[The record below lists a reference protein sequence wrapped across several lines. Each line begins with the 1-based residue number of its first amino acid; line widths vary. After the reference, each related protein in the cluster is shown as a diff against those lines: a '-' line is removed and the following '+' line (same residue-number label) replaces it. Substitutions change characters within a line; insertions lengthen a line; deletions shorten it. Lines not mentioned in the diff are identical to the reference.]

1 MGVIQ
6 RYGIKYPFTSDNEE
20 NIFLDLNNSE
30 AECIKSKVL
39 HVIFTPK
46 GQKIRDPEFG
56 TNLIQFIFSQN
67 DSITI
72 AEVKKE
78 ISSCVSKYVPEVVFK
93 NINVYKDEE
102 NENSIIVT
110 IDYDV
115 KIGNKVESTTVG
127 VKL

>member
-20 NIFLDLNNSE
+20 KMFLDVNNSE
-30 AECIKSKVL
+30 SECIKSKLL

-67 DSITI
+67 DSNTMSDIR
-72 AEVKKE
+72 KE
-78 ISSCVSKYVPEVVFK
+78 ISDCVYKYVPEVIFK
-93 NINVYKDEE
+93 NINVYKEDEE
-102 NENSIIVT
+102 KSIVVT

>member
-1 MGVIQ
+1 MGIVQ

-20 NIFLDLNNSE
+20 NIFLDVNNTE
-30 AECIKSKVL
+30 AEGIKSKVL

-56 TNLIQFIFSQN
+56 TDLIKYIFSQN
-67 DSITI
+67 DSETLSDI
-72 AEVKKE
+72 KKD
-78 ISSCVSKYVPEVVFK
+78 ISSSIKKYVPEVEFK
-93 NINVYKDEE
+93 NINVYKNDS
-102 NENSIIVT
+102 NEIIVT
-110 IDYDV
+110 IDYSV

>member
-6 RYGIKYPFTSDNEE
+6 RYGIKYPFTCDNEE
-20 NIFLDLNNSE
+20 NIFLDVNE
-30 AECIKSKVL
+30 TETECIKSKVL

-56 TNLIQFIFSQN
+56 TDLIRYIFSQN
-67 DSITI
+67 DSISLSEI
-72 AEVKKE
+72 KKE
-78 ISSCVSKYVPEVVFK
+78 LTTSVSKYVPDVIFK
-93 NINVYKDEE
+93 NINVYKEE
-102 NENSIIVT
+102 NNDNGIIVT
-110 IDYDV
+110 VDYDV